1 VRAMFFS
8 SVVVHYFDISRAG
21 RCSSP
26 CKTNPPLIVDADAV
40 LAPSVT
46 AQSLEAIAGQSR

>member
-1 VRAMFFS
+1 MFFS

-26 CKTNPPLIVDADAV
+26 YKTNPPLIVDADAV